1 MHMLRWPATGIALVC
16 PICKSKLNT
25 SDQMLVC
32 GECAVSYF
40 FGDGGVPFM
49 LADLQGQESGET
61 AVLKKDIMK
70 MFTNYN
76 RSLDE
81 SGFSRFSTFINWGFA
96 SEFNQAPASVNRN
109 SIRLLQECLDGLYLE
124 DKNILEV
131 ACGRGGGVRE
141 LCRSYGVRSVVGLDL
156 TEANIAFCQL
166 TNRFPNAYFCVGDAE
181 RLPIGS
187 SCCDFVL
194 NMEASD
200 LYPSIKS
207 FYDEV
212 FRVLK
217 PGGTF
222 VYADDLPTW
231 KFDDGERY
239 LLELGFELLISRD
252 ITGEVL
258 LSSDQVL
265 KNRIAA
271 FGTEDQ
277 MDTTIWKTMG
287 VPGTSLYDEMKSGE
301 RQYKIMHF
309 RKRAHHNV

>member
-1 MHMLRWPATGIALVC
+1 
-16 PICKSKLNT
+16 
-25 SDQMLVC
+25 
-32 GECAVSYF
+32 
-40 FGDGGVPFM
+40 M
-49 LADLQGQESGET
+49 LAELQGQDSRMT
-61 AVLKKDIMK
+61 AALKKDVME
-70 MFTNYN
+70 MFTAYN

-81 SGFSRFSTFINWGFA
+81 SGLSRFSTFINWGFA
-96 SEFNQAPASVNRN
+96 SEINHAPASVNRN
-109 SIRLLQECLDGLYLE
+109 SIRLLQECLDGLNLE
-124 DKNILEV
+124 GANILEV
-131 ACGRGGGVRE
+131 ACGRGGSVRE

-166 TNRFPNAYFCVGDAE
+166 TNRYPKAYFCVGDAE

-187 SCCDFVL
+187 SCCDIVL

-217 PGGTF
+217 PGGIF
-222 VYADDLPTW
+222 IYADDLPTR

-258 LSSDQVL
+258 LSSDQVQM
-265 KNRIAA
+265 NRLAA
-271 FGTEDQ
+271 FGSKNQ
-277 MDTTIWKTMG
+277 VDTTIWHTMG
-287 VPGTSLYDEMKSGE
+287 VPGTLLYDEMKSGE
-301 RQYKIMHF
+301 RKYKIMHF
-309 RKRAHHNV
+309 RKQAHHDE